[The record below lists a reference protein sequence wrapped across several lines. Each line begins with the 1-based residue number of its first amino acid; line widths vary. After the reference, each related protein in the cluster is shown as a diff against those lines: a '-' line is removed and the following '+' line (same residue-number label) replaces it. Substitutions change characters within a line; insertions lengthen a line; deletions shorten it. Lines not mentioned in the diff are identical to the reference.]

1 MRYAIQWVRSLL
13 FIIQMY
19 LMMPILS
26 IYFIPYAL
34 ITRRG
39 AYEGCITYCHW
50 VRWTASWMI
59 GLKTEVRGTPPVGE
73 AIIAAKHQSFLDI
86 LLIVSVIKE
95 PKFIMKAELKYA
107 PFLGWF
113 GKRIGNIAVDRKHKA
128 GAIQQM
134 VAQVKAE
141 DAPKG
146 QLIIYPQGTRVAP
159 GVDKPY
165 KAGVGALYA
174 ALDQPCTPA
183 GTNVGV
189 FWPRHGIYRKPGV
202 AVVEFLP
209 VIEAGLEISEFM
221 ERVEAVVEESSDR
234 LMAEAGF
241 KV

>member
-1 MRYAIQWVRSLL
+1 MRYTLQWLRSLV

-39 AYEGCITYCHW
+39 AYAGCITYCQW
-50 VRWTASWMI
+50 VRWTAAWMI

-73 AIIAAKHQSFLDI
+73 VIIAAKHQSFLDI

-107 PFLGWF
+107 PILGWF
-113 GKRIGNIAVDRKHKA
+113 GKRIGNIAVDRKRKA

-134 VAQVKAE
+134 VNQVK
-141 DAPKG
+141 DPNSPKG

-174 ALDQPCTPA
+174 ALGQPCYPA

-209 VIEAGLEISEFM
+209 VIEAGLQIPEFM
-221 ERVEAVVEESSDR
+221 ERVETAVEASSDR

-241 KV
+241 KA

>member
-1 MRYAIQWVRSLL
+1 MRYAWQYFRSLV

-19 LMMPILS
+19 LMMAILS
-26 IYFIPYAL
+26 IFFMPYAL
-34 ITRRG
+34 ISRRG
-39 AYEGCITYCHW
+39 AYEGCRTYCRW
-50 VRWTASWMI
+50 VRWTAGWMI

-86 LLIVSVIKE
+86 LLIVSVIHE

-113 GKRIGNIAVDRKHKA
+113 GTRIGNIAVDRKRKA
-128 GAIQQM
+128 GAVIQM
-134 VAQVKAE
+134 VNQVK
-141 DAPKG
+141 DPNAPKG

-174 ALDQPCTPA
+174 ALGQPCYPA

-189 FWPRHGIYRKPGV
+189 FWPRHGIYRAPGL

-209 VIEAGLEISEFM
+209 VIEAGLGISEFM
-221 ERVEAVVEESSDR
+221 ERVESVVEESSDR

-241 KV
+241 KA

>member
-1 MRYAIQWVRSLL
+1 MRYALQWLRSLV

-39 AYEGCITYCHW
+39 AYAGCITYCHW
-50 VRWTASWMI
+50 VRWTAGWMI

-73 AIIAAKHQSFLDI
+73 VIIAAKHQSFLDI

-113 GKRIGNIAVDRKHKA
+113 GKRIGNIAVDRKRKA

-134 VAQVKAE
+134 VAQVK
-141 DAPKG
+141 DPNSPKG

-174 ALDQPCTPA
+174 ALGQPCYPA

-209 VIEAGLEISEFM
+209 VIEAGLEIPEFM
-221 ERVEAVVEESSDR
+221 ERVEAAVEESSDR

-241 KV
+241 KA

>member
-13 FIIQMY
+13 FIAQMY

-26 IYFIPYAL
+26 IYYFPYAL

-59 GLKTEVRGTPPVGE
+59 GLKTEVRGTPPTGE

-134 VAQVKAE
+134 VGQVKAE

-174 ALDQPCTPA
+174 ALGQPCTPA

-209 VIEAGLEISEFM
+209 VIEPGLEIAEFM